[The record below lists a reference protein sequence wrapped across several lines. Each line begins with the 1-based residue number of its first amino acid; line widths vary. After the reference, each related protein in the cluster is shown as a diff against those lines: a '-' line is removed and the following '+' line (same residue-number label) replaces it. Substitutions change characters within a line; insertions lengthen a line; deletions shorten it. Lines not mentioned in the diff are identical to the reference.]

1 MIIKRFDN
9 FSAGSDVLGEIED
22 IVLHLGENL
31 GVYFTMLYNADM
43 KVLLFKLDGEEK
55 DIKLEVKAYHSQLR
69 VSKLMLE
76 DLGYN
81 LFMDGSMMVITVFK
95 DLVTAGIEF
104 LDYLRGVMV
113 ESSGESGRNL
123 VTFYRDSNGL
133 GLFKVIIGFS
143 KREDKVSYTTNCNL
157 VMASVLSVFFGG
169 GIFFDA
175 DKRPKLDRIFLTFLE
190 DLDPVK
196 YGKLYSVQLG
206 ITPQFNLD

>member
-1 MIIKRFDN
+1 MIIKSFES

-31 GVYFTMLYNADM
+31 GVYFTMLYNSDM
-43 KVLLFKLDGEEK
+43 KVLLFKLDGDQG

-123 VTFYRDSNGL
+123 VSLYKDADGL
-133 GLFKVIIGFS
+133 ILFKVVIGFS
-143 KREDKVSYTTNCNL
+143 VDASGVYSYTTNCNL
-157 VMASVLSVFFGG
+157 TMGSVLEFLFGS
-169 GIFFDA
+169 IFYDSN
-175 DKRPKLDRIFLTFLE
+175 KRSKLDRIFLTYLA
-190 DLDPVK
+190 DLDRDK
-196 YGKLYSVQLG
+196 YGKLYSINLG
-206 ITPQFNLD
+206 INPSL